1 MKKDGG
7 WAAAAGGGGGNLTF
21 YLRPDPLCAPPA
33 AEEQVH
39 EEVAQRRRGLQRAG
53 GRGGLPGRPLRGVC
67 PPAASC
73 DAWGP
78 DGGARSHKVLAVPW
92 KNKMCGKRS
101 SCLSLKGLGFCS
113 VFFVMC
119 GPKEE

>member
-7 WAAAAGGGGGNLTF
+7 WADAAAAGGGGGNLTF
-21 YLRPDPLCAPPA
+21 YRTPALPNPLCAPPA

-73 DAWGP
+73 DAGGP
-78 DGGARSHKVLAVPW
+78 DGGARSHKVPEVP
-92 KNKMCGKRS
+92 GKENVWLSVGS
-101 SCLSLKGLGFCS
+101 SCLSLKGLEVLFCR
-113 VFFVMC
+113 
-119 GPKEE
+119 